1 MKGKEIPM
9 KIYSCFFS
17 VCLLLAAS
25 SANSD
30 TILRDANRLLE
41 LTDLG
46 SQFDYITKVQTQKII
61 RTYSSIV
68 KMSNSVILPEEI
80 KKQIRS
86 CYANT
91 YAWNRFS
98 HGIAEILAK
107 SFTHREITLLIE
119 FYSNLGLSP
128 KEISTFKSLIKKAEI
143 IEEVSIQYI
152 HENSESC
159 VAWDSKLI
167 NHFLKNDN
175 IPQQSSLVNHE

>member
-1 MKGKEIPM
+1 MPM
-9 KIYSCFFS
+9 KIYQYFFS
-17 VCLLLAAS
+17 VCLILVAY

-46 SQFDYITKVQTQKII
+46 SRFDYITNVQTQKII

-68 KMSNSVILPEEI
+68 KMSKSLNLPEEI

-86 CYANT
+86 CYADA
-91 YAWNRFS
+91 YAWDRFS
-98 HGIAEILAK
+98 HGIAQILAK

-119 FYSNLGLSP
+119 FYSDLGISP
-128 KEISTFKSLIKKAEI
+128 REINTFKSLIKKAEI
-143 IEEVSIQYI
+143 IEEVSVQYI

-159 VAWDSKLI
+159 VAWDSRLI
-167 NHFLKNDN
+167 NHFLNNNN
-175 IPQQSSLVNHE
+175 IIQKSTLVTHE